1 MKDLS
6 EAKQELVKSL
16 VKNKKFHQLEFE
28 VNSLLLEKRS
38 PFLLNL
44 LGVSKISKVPTS
56 KKDLNESLDLFKEA
70 YLKDKTFI
78 DALFNYAEISI
89 RLLDYGKVKDFLIE
103 YPMGTDICNRRKDVT
118 DLKFFYPYIDF
129 SEINDDVLPWTT
141 KKETLE
147 ELNGRIQDMIQW
159 IKQRDEKT
167 IAIVSHS
174 SFISQYKDNV
184 INDETNELLHCHPYK
199 IEI

>member
-1 MKDLS
+1 
-6 EAKQELVKSL
+6 
-16 VKNKKFHQLEFE
+16 
-28 VNSLLLEKRS
+28 
-38 PFLLNL
+38 
-44 LGVSKISKVPTS
+44 
-56 KKDLNESLDLFKEA
+56 
-70 YLKDKTFI
+70 
-78 DALFNYAEISI
+78 
-89 RLLDYGKVKDFLIE
+89 
-103 YPMGTDICNRRKDVT
+103 MGTDICNRRKDVT
-118 DLKFFYPYIDF
+118 HLKFFYPYIDF

>member
-1 MKDLS
+1 MKTIYFIRHGYALHNKLFHIMGKNVYKQFRDTHLLYEGIEQAKYLGKTWDKINDVDLVVTS
-6 EAKQELVKSL
+6 PCSRTLETTMHIF
-16 VKNKKFHQLEFE
+16 KNRIEKHLCNY
-28 VNSLLLEKRS
+28 NSS
-38 PFLLNL
+38 FP
-44 LGVSKISKVPTS
+44 VI
-56 KKDLNESLDLFKEA
+56 A
-70 YLKDKTFI
+70 
-78 DALFNYAEISI
+78 
-89 RLLDYGKVKDFLIE
+89 KDFLIE

-129 SEINDDVLPWTT
+129 SEINDDVLTWTT

-174 SFISQYKDNV
+174 SFISQYKDNA

-199 IEI
+199 IET